1 MSGQKIT
8 DETID
13 EIEILAKLTLS
24 PNEGEQAKSDLS
36 EMLSYIDTLKELD
49 TEGVEPMSHAF
60 PLVNVMREDVVTNGD
75 GKKDSLANA
84 PAEKDGMYQVPRTF
98 E

>member
-24 PNEGEQAKSDLS
+24 PKEREQAKSDLS
-36 EMLSYIDTLKELD
+36 KMLSYIDTLKELD

>member
-24 PNEGEQAKSDLS
+24 PEEREQAKSDLS

-60 PLVNVMREDVVTNGD
+60 PLVNVMREDIVTNGN

>member
-1 MSGQKIT
+1 
-8 DETID
+8 
-13 EIEILAKLTLS
+13 
-24 PNEGEQAKSDLS
+24 
-36 EMLSYIDTLKELD
+36 
-49 TEGVEPMSHAF
+49 MSHAF